1 MEARELKGL
10 VYRVR
15 TKTAAWL
22 VEVPDGIDP
31 IQDLAEFCAEKAVS
45 GYLITSVTR
54 IFDCSTDNPRVAVL
68 SSPEYKEAVKRARAE
83 KAYQEQAKTYPETTE
98 ELIVRAEAAGWSVDQ
113 DEDEEKIR
121 LSFGQT
127 SPAGEDFWF
136 DAYGEDVEEVVD
148 SVRCYALCFDLDEH
162 VKEVMNC
169 KGAPDIEELVE
180 DAKAIQEMLNELAD
194 RLMRKLI

>member
-31 IQDLAEFCAEKAVS
+31 IQ
-45 GYLITSVTR
+45 
-54 IFDCSTDNPRVAVL
+54 
-68 SSPEYKEAVKRARAE
+68 
-83 KAYQEQAKTYPETTE
+83 
-98 ELIVRAEAAGWSVDQ
+98 
-113 DEDEEKIR
+113 
-121 LSFGQT
+121 
-127 SPAGEDFWF
+127 
-136 DAYGEDVEEVVD
+136 
-148 SVRCYALCFDLDEH
+148 
-162 VKEVMNC
+162 
-169 KGAPDIEELVE
+169 ELVE

>member
-22 VEVPDGIDP
+22 VEVPNGIDP
-31 IQDLAEFCAEKAVS
+31 IRDLAEFCAEKAVS

-83 KAYQEQAKTYPETTE
+83 KAYQEQAETYPDTTE
-98 ELIVRAEAAGWSVDQ
+98 ELIARAEAAGWNVGQ
-113 DEDEEKIR
+113 DEDGDELR
-121 LSFGQT
+121 LSFSQT
-127 SPAGEDFWF
+127 SPAGEEFGF

-148 SVRCYALCFDLDEH
+148 SVARYALDFDCDEH
-162 VKEVMNC
+162 VREVMHGQ
-169 KGAPDIEELVE
+169 GAPDIEELVE
-180 DAKAIQEMLNELAD
+180 DAKAIKNALYDLAD
-194 RLMRKLI
+194 SLMRKLI